1 MNGRLCLSTL
11 QQYMLRGF
19 KPAEQET
26 PSSSVMLREGF
37 QMKLIFELKKL
48 EYREDLGGL
57 IRMFFYRESN
67 MYKEGTRSIKDMS
80 LGRTSCNLLMLEHR
94 L

>member
-1 MNGRLCLSTL
+1 
-11 QQYMLRGF
+11 MLRGS
-19 KPAEQET
+19 KPTEQET

-48 EYREDLGGL
+48 EFREDLGG
-57 IRMFFYRESN
+57 INKDIFYRESN
-67 MYKEGTRSIKDMS
+67 MYREGTRTIKDMS
-80 LGRTSCNLLMLEHR
+80 LGRTSCNLLTLEHR

>member
-1 MNGRLCLSTL
+1 MNVRLCSSTL

-19 KPAEQET
+19 KPTEQET

-48 EYREDLGGL
+48 ECREHLGGL
-57 IRMFFYRESN
+57 RRIFFTERATCTGKVIEP
-67 MYKEGTRSIKDMS
+67 
-80 LGRTSCNLLMLEHR
+80 
-94 L
+94 

>member
-19 KPAEQET
+19 KPTEQET
-26 PSSSVMLREGF
+26 PSSSVMLKEGF

-48 EYREDLGGL
+48 EFREDLGGL
-57 IRMFFYRESN
+57 IRMFFTERAT
-67 MYKEGTRSIKDMS
+67 GTGKV
-80 LGRTSCNLLMLEHR
+80 LEA
-94 L
+94 